1 MISLDIY
8 SVHLS
13 TGIDL
18 KDFERE
24 NCNDIPSISFEVLP
38 SVDYYIEF
46 ETGESFASSG
56 SGERRGVGSLKC
68 DVSLHVNS
76 ERRESILY
84 YHEGSDH
91 LDSSLSI
98 RIFLSPSE
106 LDFIVENIQSGILPL
121 TMSIHWHTN
130 YFTIIDG
137 EGRKGPENIIDYGWG
152 VGDDSPLIWKNSNK
166 ENRTIEL
173 TSVSFGYSP
182 LLPKRNEE
190 GHLLKD
196 TEMTSELGLFRQS
209 IDGQFRK
216 LRKSSNYILIMT
228 LMVGLILLLK

>member
-13 TGIDL
+13 AGFDL
-18 KDFERE
+18 KELERE
-24 NCNDIPSISFEVLP
+24 DSNVRPSISFEVLP
-38 SVDYYIEF
+38 SVDHYIEF
-46 ETGESFASSG
+46 ETGEVFASSG
-56 SGERRGVGSLKC
+56 SRERRDVGSLQC
-68 DVSLHVNS
+68 DVSLLVNS
-76 ERRESILY
+76 ELRESILY

-91 LDSSLSI
+91 LESSLSI

-106 LDFIVENIQSGILPL
+106 MEFILENIQSGIFPL

-137 EGRKGPENIIDYGWG
+137 EGRKEPENIIDYGWG
-152 VGDDSPLIWKNSNK
+152 VGENSRLMWKNSNK
-166 ENRTIEL
+166 ENRKIEL

-182 LLPKRNEE
+182 LPPKRNEE

-196 TEMTSELGLFRQS
+196 TEMTSELGLFRQR
-209 IDGQFRK
+209 IEGQFRK
-216 LRKSSNYILIMT
+216 LRNSTNYILIMMIM
-228 LMVGLILLLK
+228 LSLILILK